1 MRSALKIK
9 TISEAVNFY
18 LEDCIARNMTQSTI
32 KLKRQSLERFCN
44 WCLAEQIRSPQEVD
58 LDVMEDYRHF
68 LHHSKKKSNGKP
80 LSINTQYKFLTDLK
94 LFLRRL
100 YCRRVITNGEFE
112 SFEMPRCKKGI
123 PRVVLSP
130 EEIERIFVLPTFRND
145 LIGIRDRAILELL
158 YASAIRR
165 SEVARLK
172 LSHLELDK
180 FLLQIVEGK
189 GLKDRRI
196 PINNRA
202 VEWINRYMVEIRPKL
217 ATLDSEDFLFIAAS
231 GYPMKPDQVG
241 QMVGKYVRRAGIDK
255 PGACHLFRH
264 AVATSMLNAGA
275 DIRYVQELLGHSD
288 LSTTQIY
295 THVAIEQLQKI
306 YEKTHPAVKSD
317 IS

>member
-1 MRSALKIK
+1 
-9 TISEAVNFY
+9 
-18 LEDCIARNMTQSTI
+18 MTPSTI
-32 KLKRQSLERFCN
+32 KLKRQSLERFDS
-44 WCLAEQIRSPQEVD
+44 WCLTEKIRSPQEID
-58 LDVMEDYRHF
+58 LDVMEDYRQF
-68 LHHSKKKSNGKP
+68 LHHSKKKSDGKP

-130 EEIERIFVLPTFRND
+130 KEIESIFVLPTLRKD

-165 SEVARLK
+165 SEVARLR

-202 VEWINRYMVEIRPKL
+202 GEWINRYLFEIRPKL
-217 ATLDSEDFLFIAAS
+217 ATLLSEDYLFITAS
-231 GYPMKPDQVG
+231 GNPMKPDQIG

-295 THVAIEQLQKI
+295 THVAIEQLQKV
-306 YEKTHPAVKSD
+306 YERTHPA
-317 IS
+317 I